1 VTPYGVIATGFTVVL
16 GAMLAAQLL
25 GVAGRWPLRPLGD
38 VVHTALCHRAGRWV
52 VLVLW
57 LWVGFHFLA
66 R

>member
-1 VTPYGVIATGFTVVL
+1 MTPYGVITAGFAVVL

-25 GVAGRWPLRPLGD
+25 GMAGRWPLRPLGT
-38 VVHTALCHRAGRWV
+38 VVHTVLRHRAGRWF

>member
-16 GAMLAAQLL
+16 GAMLAAQLF

-38 VVHTALCHRAGRWV
+38 VVHTALCHWAGRWV